1 MGINASKNKSN
12 LCDRD
17 VTGLMENIRFLQKA
31 MREMTS
37 EREKQS
43 KAYERDMMVF
53 AFKEAEWEQERKRL
67 REEVMSLRKMV
78 EEKEDR
84 IKEMGEKSEIKGW
97 ELLMGSGFLVEQM
110 RKERARRDDAVGKW
124 KQLYLAIKMELDDLI
139 QRTHHGEV
147 QYYWKA
153 EEEEMIQE
161 LQRELHAKEET
172 IIGLNA
178 RMSSMEHEEYKKE
191 REIDILRQ
199 SLRIMSSKKSQ
210 SHVGNKHI
218 S

>member
-1 MGINASKNKSN
+1 MGVNASKNKSN

-84 IKEMGEKSEIKGW
+84 IKEMGEKSEIRGW
-97 ELLMGSGFLVEQM
+97 ELLMGSSFLVEQM
-110 RKERARRDDAVGKW
+110 RKERARRDEAVGKW

-139 QRTHHGEV
+139 QRTHHGTSLFHLVEV
-147 QYYWKA
+147 
-153 EEEEMIQE
+153 
-161 LQRELHAKEET
+161 HT
-172 IIGLNA
+172 CT
-178 RMSSMEHEEYKKE
+178 
-191 REIDILRQ
+191 
-199 SLRIMSSKKSQ
+199 RIMQKCMHSAILYKGGTVLLESRGRRDDTRVAEGTSCKGRDHHRFERSN
-210 SHVGNKHI
+210 VFYGA
-218 S
+218 